1 MRTLYHDHMP
11 SASTIRASAT
21 ETGTHTN
28 SLTFETT
35 TGAISLVDVVR
46 ADYPVVRMMLAQ
58 LALDDTRGD
67 ICIVISN
74 PDGENLATNEH
85 VPHDVRHRDIDC
97 ILSGDLNTPP
107 FRVDNRH
114 ATTLSYFMASADP
127 GRTVERIVLPDESYI
142 GYRNDGFEETL
153 AQLLHS
159 HENARIPS
167 VVYDGLSRS
176 THRFATGAQTA
187 SYQDVEVARTYAFK
201 PGFVTH
207 PDNPTDNPD
216 NPKEAFDA

>member
-35 TGAISLVDVVR
+35 TGAISLVDVVH
-46 ADYPVVRMMLAQ
+46 ADYPIVRLMLAQ
-58 LALDDTRGD
+58 LALDGTRGD

-74 PDGENLATNEH
+74 PDGENLATNER
-85 VPHDVRHRDIDC
+85 VPHDVRHHDIDC
-97 ILSGDLNTPP
+97 ILSGNLSSPP

-114 ATTLSYFMASADP
+114 ATTLSYFMASAAP
-127 GRTVERIVLPDESYI
+127 CRTVERIVLPDESYI
-142 GYRNDGFEETL
+142 GYRNEGFDETL

-159 HENARIPS
+159 HGTARIPS
-167 VVYDGLSRS
+167 VRYDGLSAH
-176 THRFATGAQTA
+176 THRFQTHAQTA
-187 SYQDVEVARTYAFK
+187 SYQDVEINATYTFK
-201 PGFVTH
+201 PGFVSS
-207 PDNPTDNPD
+207 TDSLTENS
-216 NPKEAFDA
+216 KEVFDA